1 MTKQLND
8 WMSFIQLPRPEL
20 GGFAICPYAKQ
31 AILQK
36 SYDVINVDI
45 NSIYNVLEDV
55 DFTKNN
61 IIILNFDDYESYDVE
76 YLIDYTKQLNEKYKS
91 EDIVVLD
98 NDPRDLM
105 IVNGVT
111 TSYEHGYLWIVQ
123 SLSDLTK
130 KSSALQ
136 KTNYYN
142 YWSQKQLDDVVT
154 WRNK

>member
-8 WMSFIQLPRPEL
+8 WLAFIQLPRPEL
-20 GGFAICPYAKQ
+20 SGFAICPYAKQ

-45 NSIYNVLEDV
+45 DSIHGVLEDIE
-55 DFTKNN
+55 FTKNDVV
-61 IIILNFDDYESYDVE
+61 ILIFDDYESYDIE
-76 YLIDYTKQLNEKYKS
+76 YLIDYTKQLNEQYKS
-91 EDIVVLD
+91 KDIVVLD

-123 SLSDLTK
+123 SLNDLNK
-130 KSSALQ
+130 KSSMLQ
-136 KTNYYN
+136 KTNYYS
-142 YWSQKQLDDVVT
+142 YWSKKQLDEVVT

>member
-8 WMSFIQLPRPEL
+8 WLAFIQLPRPEL

-45 NSIYNVLEDV
+45 DSIHGVLEDIE
-55 DFTKNN
+55 FTKNDVV
-61 IIILNFDDYESYDVE
+61 ILIFDDYESYDIE

-91 EDIVVLD
+91 NDIVVLD

-111 TSYEHGYLWIVQ
+111 TSYEYGYLWIVQ
-123 SLSDLTK
+123 SLNDLNK
-130 KSSALQ
+130 KSSMLQ
-136 KTNYYN
+136 KTNYYS
-142 YWSQKQLDDVVT
+142 YWSKKQLDEVVT

>member
-1 MTKQLND
+1 MA
-8 WMSFIQLPRPEL
+8 FIQLPRPEL

-55 DFTKNN
+55 DFTKND
-61 IIILNFDDYESYDVE
+61 IIILNFDDYESYDIE

-123 SLSDLTK
+123 SLSDLNK
-130 KSSALQ
+130 KSSTLQ

>member
-8 WMSFIQLPRPEL
+8 WLAFIQLPRPEL

-55 DFTKNN
+55 DFTKND
-61 IIILNFDDYESYDVE
+61 IIILNFDDYKSYDIE

-123 SLSDLTK
+123 SLSDLNK

>member
-8 WMSFIQLPRPEL
+8 WLAFIQLPRPEL
-20 GGFAICPYAKQ
+20 GGLAICPYAKQ

-45 NSIYNVLEDV
+45 DSIHDILENIE
-55 DFTKNN
+55 FTKNDVV
-61 IIILNFDDYESYDVE
+61 ILIFDDYESYDIE

-91 EDIVVLD
+91 NDIVVLD

-105 IVNGVT
+105 IVNGIT
-111 TSYEHGYLWIVQ
+111 TSYEYGYLWIVQ
-123 SLSDLTK
+123 SLNDLNK
-130 KSSALQ
+130 KSSMLQ
-136 KTNYYN
+136 KTNYYS
-142 YWSQKQLDDVVT
+142 YWSKKQLDEVVT

>member
-8 WMSFIQLPRPEL
+8 WMAFIQLPRPEL

-55 DFTKNN
+55 DFTKND
-61 IIILNFDDYESYDVE
+61 IIILNFDDYESYDIE

-123 SLSDLTK
+123 SLSDLNK
-130 KSSALQ
+130 KSSTLQ

>member
-8 WMSFIQLPRPEL
+8 WLAFIQLPRPEL

-45 NSIYNVLEDV
+45 DSIHGVLEDIE
-55 DFTKNN
+55 FTKNDVV
-61 IIILNFDDYESYDVE
+61 ILIFDDYESYDIE
-76 YLIDYTKQLNEKYKS
+76 YLIDYTKQLNEQYKS
-91 EDIVVLD
+91 KDIVVLD

-123 SLSDLTK
+123 SLNDLNK
-130 KSSALQ
+130 KSSMLQ
-136 KTNYYN
+136 KTNYYS
-142 YWSQKQLDDVVT
+142 YWSKKQLDEVVT